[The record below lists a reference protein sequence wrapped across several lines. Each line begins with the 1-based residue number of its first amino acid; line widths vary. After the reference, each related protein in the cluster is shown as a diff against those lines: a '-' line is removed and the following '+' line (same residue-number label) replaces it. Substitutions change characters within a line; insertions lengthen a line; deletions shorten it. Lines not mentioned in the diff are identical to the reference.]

1 VSTPRLGSRTL
12 RPSVARALARATL
25 GLSAVALGACGAH
38 AGPGAT
44 GTSSASSHSS
54 ERAAL
59 VSYLRQVDPIRL
71 AVNQLLT
78 GADPILE
85 AYTKHTISPVKASAR
100 MGELESKFAG
110 YTVDIAAVK
119 PAMPA
124 LRALHAEY
132 AHTYIL
138 EDSYL
143 SALTAG
149 LAQRQLGDLPD
160 TQAVQRAAIIQ
171 WRTGLEVLAREAHAT
186 LPVDLQQAGR
196 GELRPFPG
204 TS

>member
-1 VSTPRLGSRTL
+1 
-12 RPSVARALARATL
+12 L

-38 AGPGAT
+38 AGSRASG
-44 GTSSASSHSS
+44 GSRASSQSS
-54 ERAAL
+54 QRGAL
-59 VSYLRQVDPIRL
+59 ASYFRQVDPIRL
-71 AVNQLLT
+71 AVNRLLE

-85 AYTKHTISPVKASAR
+85 AYTKHTISPAKASAR
-100 MGELESKFAG
+100 MGELEFKFAS
-110 YTVDIAAVK
+110 YAVDIAAVK

-124 LRALHAEY
+124 LGALHAEY

-149 LAQRQLGDLPD
+149 LAHRELGDLPD

-186 LPVDLQQAGR
+186 LPADLQQAGR